1 MGPKIKVCSIQIY
14 RAEQYVT
21 TYLVAVQDLNAF
33 NVTHHGLDWGNSL
46 TEVHTC
52 KKVSGFREMNSS
64 KKNTYSR
71 ATGNKAY

>member
-33 NVTHHGLDWGNSL
+33 NVTHHGLD
-46 TEVHTC
+46 
-52 KKVSGFREMNSS
+52 
-64 KKNTYSR
+64 
-71 ATGNKAY
+71 